1 MKNGL
6 KADCRIIVEL
16 PAKKLKQI
24 SETERHELNKKI
36 TGFLVG
42 KLKSK
47 TVNVR
52 WEDLKE

>member
-1 MKNGL
+1 LKNGL